1 MSGELL
7 NSFALMDADGRLIFW
22 DDGFAKEFAFAAS
35 LLKPGV
41 SYAEIARAAADDPG
55 AKEFMLAHS
64 EFDDIDSLLQDG
76 LKGFGRDRSG
86 EYCTRD
92 GRIVRVDQYRTPSGG
107 LRRFARDVTKER
119 DAGEKL
125 TTAYRR
131 LDAMDA
137 GLGAVLTETRRT
149 PDGNYSYQPIDKAL
163 QRLLDLPPEFA
174 GQDTIMFFARM
185 KASNEEHARNAAQL
199 EHSALTLECIE
210 QDYQV
215 RDGKDR
221 MRWLRHSLIPRREA
235 DGTVIFSGILRDVT
249 REKHAEDQLQLLRS
263 VVVHS
268 PSAVAIFETVVTPE
282 RSTRFLY
289 VNEKFVELYGGSA
302 VTLVGQPMEVLTRRD
317 VKEVGAGLL
326 AAAVERDDGLPF
338 EYEATGKGGRVF
350 WVEVRVKIVQRFD
363 DGGFRWAVISRDVSK
378 RKHAQDELVHAKEKA
393 EASDRAK
400 GDFLA
405 NMSHELRTP
414 LNAIIG
420 FTELI
425 EQGVAHTGWSPAY
438 AEYLADVSESGRHL
452 LDLIN
457 TVLDLSKI
465 GAGQLELNR
474 GPVDLGELTRTSLT
488 LLSGMV
494 SDGGITLSADI
505 PAACPKIDGDYL
517 KLKQVLLNIVSNA
530 IKFTPSG
537 GTVNV
542 DLHFTESDATITVND
557 TGCGIPNRDLERVM
571 LPFVQVEN
579 SMSRKFGGSGL
590 GLPIA
595 RELCSLHGG
604 SLEIDSVEGQGTE
617 VRISL
622 PLSDSPLASR

>member
-1 MSGELL
+1 MSGEFL

-22 DDGFAKEFAFAAS
+22 DDGFAQEFAFSAS
-35 LLKPGV
+35 LLRPGV
-41 SYAEIARAAADDPG
+41 TYAEIARAAAEVPD
-55 AKEFMLAHS
+55 AKEFLLAHS
-64 EFDDIDSLLQDG
+64 GFDDIDSLLQDG
-76 LKGFGRDRSG
+76 LEGFGRDRAG
-86 EYCTRD
+86 EYRTRD
-92 GRIVRVDQYRTPSGG
+92 GTIIRVDQHRTSSGG
-107 LRRFARDVTKER
+107 IRRFARDVTAER
-119 DAGEKL
+119 DVGDKL
-125 TTAYRR
+125 TRAYRR
-131 LDAMDA
+131 LDATDA
-137 GLGAVLTETRRT
+137 GLGAVLTEIRRT
-149 PDGNYSYQPIDKAL
+149 PDGNYFYQPIDEAL
-163 QRLLDLPPEFA
+163 RRLLDLPPEFA
-174 GQDTIMFFARM
+174 GQDAIMFFARM
-185 KASNEEHARNAAQL
+185 KASNEEHAHNAAQL

-221 MRWLRHSLIPRREA
+221 MRWLRHSLMPRREA
-235 DGTVIFSGILRDVT
+235 DGTVIFSGVLRDVT

-282 RSTRFLY
+282 QSTRFLY
-289 VNEKFVELYGGSA
+289 VNEKFTQLYGGSA
-302 VTLVGQPMEVLTRRD
+302 EGLVDQPMEVLTRKDFR
-317 VKEVGAGLL
+317 EVGEGLL

-338 EYEATGKGGRVF
+338 EYQATGKGGRIF
-350 WVEVRVKIVQRFD
+350 WVEVRVKTVQKFD

-378 RKHAQDELVHAKEKA
+378 RKDAQDELVHAKERA

-425 EQGVAHTGWSPAY
+425 EQGVARTGWTPAY
-438 AEYLADVSESGRHL
+438 TEYLADVSESGRHL

-474 GPVDLGELTRTSLT
+474 GPVDLGELARTSLT
-488 LLSGMV
+488 LLSGMAN
-494 SDGGITLSADI
+494 DGRISLSADI
-505 PAACPKIDGDYL
+505 PAECLKIDGDYL

-537 GTVNV
+537 GTVKV
-542 DLHFTESDATITVND
+542 DLRFTENDAMITVAD
-557 TGCGIPNRDLERVM
+557 TGCGISNSDLQRVM

-579 SMSRKFGGSGL
+579 SISRKFGGSGL

-595 RELCSLHGG
+595 RALCSLHSG
-604 SLEIDSVEGQGTE
+604 SLEIDSVEGQGTI
-617 VRISL
+617 VRVSL
-622 PLSDSPLASR
+622 PLSNSIVAQP

>member
-1 MSGELL
+1 
-7 NSFALMDADGRLIFW
+7 MDADGRIVFW
-22 DDGFAKEFAFAAS
+22 DDGFAQEFAFAAAV
-35 LLKPGV
+35 LKPGV
-41 SYAEIARAAADDPG
+41 TYAEIVRAAAEDPD
-55 AKEFMLAHS
+55 AKEFLLAHT

-76 LKGFGRDRSG
+76 LEGFGRDRSG
-86 EYCTRD
+86 EYRTRD
-92 GRIVRVDQYRTPSGG
+92 GRFIQVDQHRTPSGG

-119 DAGEKL
+119 DAGEKP
-125 TTAYRR
+125 TRAFRR
-131 LDAMDA
+131 LDATDA

-149 PDGNYSYQPIDKAL
+149 PDGNYFYQPIDEAL

-174 GQDTIMFFARM
+174 GQDAIMFFARM

-199 EHSALTLECIE
+199 EHSAQTLEPIE

-215 RDGKDR
+215 RDGMER
-221 MRWLRHSLIPRREA
+221 MRWLRHSMMPRREA
-235 DGTVIFSGILRDVT
+235 DGTVIFSGVLRDVT

-268 PSAVAIFETVVTPE
+268 PSAVAIFETVMMPE

-289 VNEKFVELYGGSA
+289 VNAKFAELYGGSDE
-302 VTLVGQPMEVLTRRD
+302 VLLGQPIEVLTRKD
-317 VKEVGAGLL
+317 FKDVGAGLL
-326 AAAVERDDGLPF
+326 AAAVERDDGVPF
-338 EYEATGKGGRVF
+338 DFEATGKGGRVF
-350 WVEVRVKIVQRFD
+350 WVEIRVKTVQRFD

-378 RKHAQDELVHAKEKA
+378 RKHAQDELVFAKEKA

-425 EQGVAHTGWSPAY
+425 ERGVARTGWTSAY

-452 LDLIN
+452 LNLIN

-474 GPVDLGELTRTSLT
+474 GPVDLGELARTSLN

-505 PAACPKIDGDYL
+505 PAECPKIDGDYL

-530 IKFTPSG
+530 IKFTPAG
-537 GTVNV
+537 GAVNV
-542 DLHFTESDATITVND
+542 DLRFTETDGAITVTD
-557 TGCGIPNRDLERVM
+557 TGCGIAKRDLERVM
-571 LPFVQVEN
+571 LPFAQVEN

-604 SLEIDSVEGQGTE
+604 SLEIDSVEGQGTT
-617 VRISL
+617 VRVLL
-622 PLSDSPLASR
+622 PLSSSAAS